1 MALLGLLNKGT
12 DIPQIRESLNV
23 TTSQLNDLLSE
34 LVGEELINSS
44 NELTAKG
51 TAEAKQNEV
60 FVVYKYIKRT
70 DIKGDAVIDTTRD
83 FCRDLV
89 NQSKNKSWTRA
100 DINALNNGQLP
111 NVFASRGGFYNN
123 PDTGVTTPFCRHV
136 WQQRLVRLR

>member
-1 MALLGLLNKGT
+1 MGLLNKGT

-60 FVVYKYIKRT
+60 FVVYQYVLR
-70 DIKGDAVIDTTRD
+70 GDAPKLITESRD
-83 FCRDLV
+83 FCRDLMS
-89 NQSKNKSWTRA
+89 QSVNKSWTRQ
-100 DINALNNGQLP
+100 DINNLNNQVTELP
-111 NVFASRGGFYNN
+111 DVFSARGGFYNN